1 MGDGYKRLEKSRTNR
16 MLCGVC
22 GGLANYFT
30 IDPTIVRLLWIVF
43 LFASCGTALLAYIV
57 AAIIMPEEVL

>member
-1 MGDGYKRLEKSRTNR
+1 MGDGYKRLEKSRMNR

-43 LFASCGTALLAYIV
+43 LFASCGTAFLAYIV